1 MRGSTVYTQW
11 LCVAKGEKFDFHFM
25 QSNLGNRFEIKKK
38 LAEVKGNEKCVL
50 IGTLFKKMELKP
62 CILKEISEEVLILK
76 EVLCLSST

>member
-1 MRGSTVYTQW
+1 MGGSTVHTQW
-11 LCVAKGEKFDFHFM
+11 PCVAKGEKFDFHFM

-62 CILKEISEEVLILK
+62 CILKEISEEVPILRK
-76 EVLCLSST
+76 CYV